1 MGFDHNIAPQL
12 RRLKHIGLVHRAE
25 FLAARHGGFKTDA
38 GDAAHLILI
47 IRHDVIAFPLAIG
60 GFAHAFFPKI
70 DVAVQFADDDHVD
83 LCGHLWPKRTCVGK
97 LGKQGSWAQVGE
109 QSQFLAQAQDRLFR
123 AQMAFQRVAI
133 GVAHGAKQNR
143 VGALG
148 EGQRIRRQRMA
159 RRLIGRTTDE
169 RFFKRQS
176 IYAQRIQHAPSFGN
190 DFRADSVPG

>member
-60 GFAHAFFPKI
+60 GFAHAFFPEI
-70 DVAVQFADDDHVD
+70 NVAVQFADDDHVD
-83 LCGHLWPKRTCVGK
+83 LCGHLRPKRTCVGK
-97 LGKQGSWAQVGE
+97 LGKQGGWAQVGE
-109 QSQFLAQAQDRLFR
+109 QGQFLTQAQDCLFR

-133 GVAHGAKQNR
+133 GVAHGAKQYR
-143 VGALG
+143 VGPLG
-148 EGQRIRRQRMA
+148 EGKRIRRQRMA
-159 RRLIGRTTDE
+159 CCFIGRTADK
-169 RFFKRQS
+169 RFFKRQP
-176 IYAQRIQHAPSFGN
+176 IYAQRIQHAPCFGN
-190 DFRADSVPG
+190 DFGTNSVPR